1 MRRSLMLLAAVM
13 VLIGLVAAPAA
24 ADKPVQLGPFQEVF
38 VDVDPCT
45 GELMEVTLNFTFFEH
60 SGHNNNFV
68 GLVVTTGST
77 DSGYVLTGHNELLV
91 QNKNGVSYGRKYV
104 GRNPE
109 TGDMMQ
115 ATAKFR
121 MVGNS
126 PVIDSFDLRC
136 VGAPT
141 I

>member
-45 GELMEVTLNFTFFEH
+45 GELMEGTLNLTFFEH
-60 SGHNNNFV
+60 PGHNNNFV
-68 GLVVTTGST
+68 GRIVYTGST
-77 DSGYVLTGHNELLV
+77 DSGYILKGHETFV
-91 QNKNGVSYGRKYV
+91 PNKNGVRLRFNV
-104 GRNPE
+104 MGRNPE
-109 TGDMMQ
+109 TGDKMQ
-115 ATAKFR
+115 RTRTFR

-126 PVIDSFDLRC
+126 PEIFSVDLRC

>member
-1 MRRSLMLLAAVM
+1 MRRSLMLLATVM

-24 ADKPVQLGPFQEVF
+24 ADQPVQDGPFQEVF

-45 GELMEVTLNFTFFEH
+45 GGLMEVTLNFTFFGH
-60 SGHNNNFV
+60 PGHNNNFV
-68 GLVVTTGST
+68 GRVVTTGST
-77 DSGYVLTGHNELLV
+77 DSGYVVKGHESFV
-91 QNKNGVSYGRKYV
+91 QNNNGVRRGFKAM

-109 TGDMMQ
+109 TGDKMQ
-115 ATAKFR
+115 VTSRFR

-136 VGAPT
+136 VGGPA